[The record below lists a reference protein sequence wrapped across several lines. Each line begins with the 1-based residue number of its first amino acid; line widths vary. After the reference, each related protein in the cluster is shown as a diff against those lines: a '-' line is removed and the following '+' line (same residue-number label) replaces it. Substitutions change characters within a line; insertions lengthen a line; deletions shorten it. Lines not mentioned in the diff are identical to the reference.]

1 MNTVVSKEGVPDQAG
16 LDCFFIEQ
24 NGNLFKST
32 VIYRQG
38 RARSTSLRRPYFYIA
53 VKKGTEKIVAS
64 YMERKYRQ
72 QLADVQIVG
81 RLDVDKIEHITGV

>member
-1 MNTVVSKEGVPDQAG
+1 MNTVVSKEGVPDKAG

-38 RARSTSLRRPYFYIA
+38 RSRSTSLRRPYFYIA

-72 QLADVQIVG
+72 QLSDVQIVG